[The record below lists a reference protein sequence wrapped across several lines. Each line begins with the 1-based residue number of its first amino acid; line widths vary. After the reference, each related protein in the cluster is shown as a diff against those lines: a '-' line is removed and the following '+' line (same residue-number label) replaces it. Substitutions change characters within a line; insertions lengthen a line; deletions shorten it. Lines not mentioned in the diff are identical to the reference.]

1 MHFTTCHYLSWKSS
15 QQYVVVVVLK
25 GDTLFLESFWVE
37 VAWRQLQ
44 KKKKKRYH
52 PMKNDSLKLGADNR
66 YKIGTKEQNEMDHLI
81 G

>member
-15 QQYVVVVVLK
+15 QQYVVVVLK

-44 KKKKKRYH
+44 KKEEEEVPPNEKW
-52 PMKNDSLKLGADNR
+52 LAE
-66 YKIGTKEQNEMDHLI
+66 IGCRQ
-81 G
+81 